1 MYKAIYNTLTVEGFG
16 GTIQPE
22 LAQSW
27 TVSPNGTV
35 YTFNLVQNAT
45 FQDGTPFNATAVQL
59 TFEQCANQ
67 SAAGSNIAGDFVYV
81 SAINVLS
88 AYQIQIVLSK
98 PIGYF
103 LQLIADE
110 CAPVS
115 PTAVAKYG
123 FSHGQHPVGTGPY
136 MLTSWIPNDQEI
148 LVANPNYWGGK
159 PYISKIVVSIVPDE
173 SARVLGLET
182 GEYQLID
189 VTLPSDVPSVLS
201 AGFPVKVEASDDLYM
216 VQLNENTTFGS
227 GAMLNQYL
235 RDAVNYAINRTQ
247 VIISA
252 SAGFGTVS
260 ETLINPA
267 WPWFNASLNSV
278 YPVNGNVT
286 LAKQFLAKSNY
297 ARQMLP
303 FVYVDLGNNQ
313 IVAETVQADLAAAGI
328 NTNLISLNFPSYI
341 NTAYGG
347 PGGTHWD
354 LLLNQF
360 SESNTRFRDYY
371 TPGETWDPKLHQQF
385 TAGTATRSR
394 DC

>member
-1 MYKAIYNTLTVEGFG
+1 
-16 GTIQPE
+16 
-22 LAQSW
+22 
-27 TVSPNGTV
+27 
-35 YTFNLVQNAT
+35 
-45 FQDGTPFNATAVQL
+45 
-59 TFEQCANQ
+59 
-67 SAAGSNIAGDFVYV
+67 
-81 SAINVLS
+81 
-88 AYQIQIVLSK
+88 
-98 PIGYF
+98 
-103 LQLIADE
+103 
-110 CAPVS
+110 
-115 PTAVAKYG
+115 
-123 FSHGQHPVGTGPY
+123 
-136 MLTSWIPNDQEI
+136 
-148 LVANPNYWGGK
+148 
-159 PYISKIVVSIVPDE
+159 
-173 SARVLGLET
+173 
-182 GEYQLID
+182 
-189 VTLPSDVPSVLS
+189 
-201 AGFPVKVEASDDLYM
+201 
-216 VQLNENTTFGS
+216 
-227 GAMLNQYL
+227 MLNQYL

-252 SAGFGTVS
+252 SAGFGTIS

-297 ARQMLP
+297 AGQMLP

-371 TPGETWDPKLHQQF
+371 TPGETWDLNYINNSQLAQLAAEIAESNS
-385 TAGTATRSR
+385 TAAAPYVAQLTQIAQNISVDAPLYWIPFIYASTPMLVGYNVHPSSWYEGGAIWIPQIGAKVWLNTPS
-394 DC
+394 